1 MQQTFTSRLILGF
14 ALTVIVLTLL
24 FTGSA
29 AAWAQQRPSK
39 GQRPAIQS
47 GYPRYASGINETRFE
62 AEAATSVLRRLRR
75 FQQDLTQCLR
85 RSP

>member
-29 AAWAQQRPSK
+29 AAWAQPAAFQGATASHPERLSELCQRN
-39 GQRPAIQS
+39 QR
-47 GYPRYASGINETRFE
+47 N
-62 AEAATSVLRRLRR
+62 
-75 FQQDLTQCLR
+75 
-85 RSP
+85 